1 MPFLIKKAIII
12 QEGHPR
18 HLKKSD
24 ILLSGGKIQKVAAKI
39 DADATLISGKD
50 LRVSS
55 GWHDMRSHLADP
67 GMEYKESIH
76 QLAAA
81 AARGGFTSFS
91 TLPNT
96 DPVMDSKSGIQYA
109 IKANQ
114 SDLSEL
120 IPFGS
125 LSEKAEGKDLA
136 EMFDMHQHGAVA
148 FTDGNRVVKSGLL
161 KKALQY
167 VQSFNGLV
175 ISFALDESLH
185 HDGQV
190 NESDSTVV
198 TGLKA
203 SPALAEYSCVKQQLD
218 VLEYTGGRL
227 HFSCISTKESIALI
241 KEAKKKGLQ
250 VSCDVSIYNLCYTD
264 KEVVNF
270 DSNFKLMPL
279 LRTESDRKALVKA
292 VNDGTI
298 DAIVSNHQAQ
308 NVELKKVEFDYAD
321 YGAISLQTFYH
332 LYNVHLQNELEE
344 SAFIKAITHNPRSIL
359 GLEQKKI
366 SEGEAAN
373 LCVYDSNQEWSLNTE
388 TNESQAVNTH
398 LWNRTLNGKIVAC
411 IRGSK
416 VKLY

>member
-1 MPFLIKKAIII
+1 MPFLIKNAIII

-39 DADATLISGKD
+39 ESDATVISGKN
-50 LRVSS
+50 LHVSF

-67 GMEYKESIH
+67 GLEYKENIH

-120 IPFGS
+120 LPFGS
-125 LSEKAEGKDLA
+125 LSEKNLGKDLA
-136 EMFDMHQHGAVA
+136 EMYDMHQHGAVA
-148 FTDGNRVVKSGLL
+148 FTDGNNAVKSGLL

-167 VQSFNGLV
+167 VQSFNGLIV
-175 ISFALDESLH
+175 TLPLDASLH
-185 HDGQV
+185 HDGQI
-190 NESDSTVV
+190 NESESTVV
-198 TGLKA
+198 TGLKS

-227 HFSCISTKESIALI
+227 HFSCISTKESVNLI
-241 KEAKKKGLQ
+241 KEAKKKGLN
-250 VSCDVSIYNLCYTD
+250 VSCDVSIYNLCFTD
-264 KEVVNF
+264 EKVVNF
-270 DSNFKLMPL
+270 DANFKLMPM
-279 LRTESDRKALVKA
+279 LRTKEDRKALIKG

-321 YGAISLQTFYH
+321 YGAISLQTFYS
-332 LYNVHLQNELEE
+332 LYNEHLQNEIDN
-344 SAFIKAITHNPRSIL
+344 STFVNAVSSNPRRIL
-359 GLEQKKI
+359 GLEQTEIK
-366 SEGEAAN
+366 EGEAAN
-373 LCVYDSNQEWSLNTE
+373 LCVFDSKEQWMLNKD

-398 LWNRTLNGKIVAC
+398 LWNSQLDGKIVAS